1 MSREL
6 RGLQHMPTTDE
17 DDGFSAFRLPPQ
29 PLDPRTRRAR
39 AQSAVPAPRRSRRTQ
54 APEAADSGADASEK
68 EAGQSQEDS
77 QFADEPVE
85 NTADLAEEP
94 KSPEPEAV
102 DQSQES
108 SATISRRHASLDGST
123 PPGTSD
129 TSPATNIEDDCP
141 GQIPGASVN
150 PTRSAQSVRPD
161 TEGPTGTPLQA
172 ASAADSSAPLPI
184 EEIDPTAPAAP
195 FQSRADFWATIMNG
209 NPGATNTP
217 SEEESTPGTRTDTTA
232 NAGDTEEQ
240 IQNKMIN
247 EEYKIWKKNCVFLY
261 DIIYSRALE
270 WPTLTTQWLPDVKDI
285 PGKPFRMHR
294 MIIGSHTSNQSTDH
308 LQIVH
313 INIPN
318 PPPAQLDDYNP
329 RTEELGDYGASKEPM
344 KLEVVQKIVHP
355 GEVNKARYQPQN
367 PNLIATWSP
376 DHNVYVWDRTKHDSI
391 PSSNIAKPNATLKG
405 HKGEGFALEW
415 NPFVEGQLLSGADDS
430 VVHLWDLPR
439 DFSLPSKELKPAR
452 TFSHH
457 SATVNDLHYH
467 PVYGQNLFGSV
478 SDDQSLQIM
487 DLRRADNIKPVIA
500 FPNAH
505 SDAINTLSFH
515 PTMDKLVAT
524 AGADKTIA
532 IFDLRFPKHGRIH
545 TLAGHKDSITKI
557 SWHPTDSAILA
568 SAADDRRIIFWD
580 ISRAGMEQLEEDV
593 PDGPPEMLFMHG
605 GHTNRVSDFGWN
617 ANDEWVVVSA
627 AEDNLIQ
634 VWRAS
639 RGLVEKMPPGV
650 QRQEVGEA

>member
-6 RGLQHMPTTDE
+6 RGLGHIPTNE
-17 DDGFSAFRLPPQ
+17 DDDGHSIFKLPDQ
-29 PLDPRTRRAR
+29 PLNPRAR
-39 AQSAVPAPRRSRRTQ
+39 GTRVQSAVPAPRRSRRARRTQ
-54 APEAADSGADASEK
+54 TTETADGGDDALEEEPGPSE
-68 EAGQSQEDS
+68 EDS
-77 QFADEPVE
+77 QAADGPVAS
-85 NTADLAEEP
+85 TADLAEESN
-94 KSPEPEAV
+94 SPGTEAV
-102 DQSQES
+102 DQSQQS
-108 SATISRRHASLDGST
+108 SATSSRRHTGLDGST
-123 PPGTSD
+123 TPGTSN
-129 TSPATNIEDDCP
+129 TSPATNAEDDSSEKL
-141 GQIPGASVN
+141 PGASVKSTH
-150 PTRSAQSVRPD
+150 PAQSVGRD
-161 TEGPTGTPLQA
+161 TEGQTGTPVHA
-172 ASAADSSAPLPI
+172 AAAADSSADLLD
-184 EEIDPTAPAAP
+184 EEIPIHTTASWMAVVM
-195 FQSRADFWATIMNG
+195 DG
-209 NPGATNTP
+209 NPGTNEATGGEDLT
-217 SEEESTPGTRTDTTA
+217 SGTRTNTMA

-270 WPTLTTQWLPDVKDI
+270 WPTLTTQWLPDVKNI

-376 DHNVYVWDRTKHDSI
+376 DNNVYVWDRTKHDSI
-391 PSSNIAKPNATLKG
+391 PSSNIAKPNAILKG
-405 HKGEGFALEW
+405 HTGEGFALEW

-439 DFSLPSKELKPAR
+439 DFSLPSKTLSPAR

-457 SATVNDLHYH
+457 SATVNDLQYH
-467 PVYGQNLFGSV
+467 PIYGQNLFGSV

-487 DLRRADNIKPVIA
+487 DLRRADNNKPVIA

-505 SDAINTLSFH
+505 PDAINTLSFH